1 MSTVAA
7 TAAKVDSPARCWGY
21 NPPMKPRSRRTFL
34 RDVAAGAAGGVLAVA
49 PTARASTAASQDRV
63 AGANR
68 RVRVGLIG
76 CGGQG
81 SGDLRNALRLGA
93 QVVALCDVDDEQ
105 AARTAQ
111 RVDREFNQKPELTTR
126 DFRRVLERP
135 DVDAVIIATPDHWH
149 ALPTVMACQAGKDVY
164 VEKPL
169 ALTIGEGRVMV
180 NAARRHNRVVQMGTQ
195 QRSSTHF
202 RDAVEFVK
210 SGALGKIR
218 VVKTWAYQDWMGN
231 IARVPDSE
239 PASTVDYD
247 MWLGPAPKRPFNKNR
262 FHFNFRW
269 YYDYSGG
276 LMTDW
281 GAHMIDIANWAM
293 GVTSPKSATSV
304 GGKFGFPD
312 DAEETPDT
320 QQALW
325 EYDGYSM
332 IWEHATAIGQGPYL
346 RDHGV
351 AFHGNNGVL
360 VVDRGGWEVL
370 PETETKDGRKRYRM
384 MGEPRRGSS
393 GDMGLAHMKD
403 FLDALDTR
411 KRPASDVEIGHNSMI
426 ACHLANIAFRTGR
439 VVHWDAAREQITGDA
454 EAQKLVLK
462 PYRAPWVLPT
472 IAAPATV
479 AG

>member
-1 MSTVAA
+1 
-7 TAAKVDSPARCWGY
+7 
-21 NPPMKPRSRRTFL
+21 MKGRSRRTFI
-34 RDVAAGAAGGVLAVA
+34 RNVAAGAAGGVLLPSA
-49 PTARASTAASQDRV
+49 ASGAMDAASQDRV

-81 SGDLRNALRLGA
+81 SGDLRAALRLGA
-93 QVVALCDVDDEQ
+93 QCVALCDVDDEQ
-105 AARTAQ
+105 ALKTAESIKRTSDQ
-111 RVDREFNQKPELTTR
+111 TPDLITR
-126 DFRRVLERP
+126 DFRRVLDRQ
-135 DVDAVIIATPDHWH
+135 DVDAVIVGTPDHWH
-149 ALPTVMACQAGKDVY
+149 AIPTIMACQAGKDVY

-180 NAARRHNRVVQMGTQ
+180 NAARRYNRVVQMGTQ
-195 QRSSTHF
+195 QRSSNHF
-202 RDAVEFVK
+202 KSAVDYVK

-231 IARVPDSE
+231 IPRVADGDVP
-239 PASTVDYD
+239 PGVDYD

-281 GAHMIDIANWAM
+281 GAHMIDIANWGM
-293 GVTSPKSATSV
+293 GVTVPKSATSV
-304 GGKFGFPD
+304 GGKFGFLD
-312 DAEETPDT
+312 SAEETPDT

-325 EYDGYSM
+325 EFDGFSM
-332 IWEHATAIGQGPYL
+332 TWEHATAMGQGPYM

-370 PETETKDGRKRYRM
+370 PETETKNGKKSYRM
-384 MGEPRRGSS
+384 IGEPRRGT
-393 GDMGLAHMKD
+393 GGQDMHQAHVKD
-403 FLDALDTR
+403 FLDCLDSR
-411 KRPASDVEIGHNSMI
+411 KRPVSDVEVGHNSMI
-426 ACHLANIAFRTGR
+426 GCHLANIAFRTGR
-439 VVHWDAAREQITGDA
+439 VVHWDAARELITGDA
-454 EAQKLVLK
+454 EAQKLVTK
-462 PYRAPWVLPT
+462 PYRAPWTLPAIT
-472 IAAPATV
+472 PPATGV
-479 AG
+479 

>member
-1 MSTVAA
+1 M
-7 TAAKVDSPARCWGY
+7 R
-21 NPPMKPRSRRTFL
+21 RRTRRNFL
-34 RDVAAGAAGGVLAVA
+34 KHAAAGAAGGVLLGSPRAA
-49 PTARASTAASQDRV
+49 AQTALSQDRV

-68 RVRVGLIG
+68 RVRVALIG

-81 SGDLRNALRLGA
+81 SGVLRNALGLGA
-93 QVVALCDVDDEQ
+93 QCVALCDVDDEQ
-105 AARTAQ
+105 TAKTAESIKRGFEQ
-111 RVDREFNQKPELTTR
+111 TAELTTR
-126 DFRRVLERP
+126 DFRRVLDRQ
-135 DVDAVIIATPDHWH
+135 DVDAVIIGTPDHWH

-180 NAARRHNRVVQMGTQ
+180 NAARRYNRVVQMGTQ
-195 QRSSTHF
+195 QRSSNHF
-202 RDAVEFVK
+202 REAAEYVK

-218 VVKTWAYQDWMGN
+218 LVKTWAYQDWMGN
-231 IARVPDSE
+231 IAPLPDAE
-239 PASTVDYD
+239 PPSTVDYD
-247 MWLGPAPKRPFNKNR
+247 MWLGPAPKRPFNRNR

-293 GVTSPKSATSV
+293 DVTVPKSATSV

-325 EYDGYSM
+325 EFDGFSM
-332 IWEHATAIGQGPYL
+332 LWEHATAIGQGPYM
-346 RDHGV
+346 RDHGA

-370 PETETKDGRKRYRM
+370 PETETKSNRKTYRM
-384 MGEPRRGSS
+384 KGEPRRGSS
-393 GDMGLAHMKD
+393 GQNMNQAHMRD
-403 FLDALDTR
+403 FLECVDSR
-411 KRPASDVEIGHNSMI
+411 KRPNSDVEIGHNSMI

-439 VVHWDAAREQITGDA
+439 RVAWDAAREQVIGDA
-454 EAQKLVLK
+454 EAQKLVSK
-462 PYRAPWVLPT
+462 PYRGPWTLPAITAP
-472 IAAPATV
+472 
-479 AG
+479 

>member
-1 MSTVAA
+1 MTS
-7 TAAKVDSPARCWGY
+7 
-21 NPPMKPRSRRTFL
+21 RSRRTFVKN
-34 RDVAAGAAGGVLAVA
+34 VAAGVAGGALLPSAA
-49 PTARASTAASQDRV
+49 PISLDAASQDRV
-63 AGANR
+63 AGANK
-68 RVRVGLIG
+68 RVRVALIG

-81 SGDLRNALRLGA
+81 TGDLRNALRLGA
-93 QVVALCDVDDEQ
+93 QCVALCDVDDEQ
-105 AARTAQ
+105 VEKAA
-111 RVDREFNQKPELTTR
+111 DSIEKPFSQKPDRAGR
-126 DFRRVLERP
+126 DFRRVLDRQ
-135 DVDAVIIATPDHWH
+135 DVDAVIVGTPDHWH
-149 ALPTVMACQAGKDVY
+149 ALPTIAACQAGKDVY

-180 NAARRHNRVVQMGTQ
+180 NAARRYNRVVQMGTQ

-218 VVKTWAYQDWMGN
+218 VVKAWAYQDWMGN

-239 PASTVDYD
+239 PPKSVDYD

-281 GAHMIDIANWAM
+281 GAHMIDVANWGM
-293 GVTSPKSATSV
+293 GVKAPNSATSV
-304 GGKFGFPD
+304 GGKFGFPE

-325 EYDGYSM
+325 EYDGYSL
-332 IWEHATAIGQGPYL
+332 IWEHATAIGQGPYM

-370 PETETKDGRKRYRM
+370 PETETKDGKKRYRM
-384 MGEPRRGSS
+384 LGEPRRGSS
-393 GDMGLAHMKD
+393 GNMSEAHMKD
-403 FLDALDTR
+403 FLDCIESR
-411 KRPASDVEIGHNSMI
+411 KRPAADVEIGHNSMI
-426 ACHLANIAFRTGR
+426 ACHLANVAFRVGR
-439 VVHWDAAREQITGDA
+439 RVKWDIEREQIAGDA
-454 EAQKLVLK
+454 EAQKLITR
-462 PYRAPWVLPT
+462 PYRAPWSLPQ
-472 IAAPATV
+472 IAAASV
-479 AG
+479 

>member
-1 MSTVAA
+1 
-7 TAAKVDSPARCWGY
+7 
-21 NPPMKPRSRRTFL
+21 MKPPTRRKFL
-34 RDVAAGAAGGVLAVA
+34 KEAAAGAAGSVLLSSH
-49 PTARASTAASQDRV
+49 TAAAARVVPSPAASQDRI

-68 RVRVGLIG
+68 RVRIALIG

-81 SGDLRNALRLGA
+81 NADLRLALRLGA
-93 QVVALCDVDDEQ
+93 QLVALCDVDDEQ
-105 AARTAQ
+105 VTKTAQ
-111 RVDREFNQKPELTTR
+111 RVDREFTQKPDLTTR
-126 DFRRVLERP
+126 DFRRVLDRK
-135 DVDAVIIATPDHWH
+135 DIDAVFVGTPDHWH
-149 ALPTVMACQAGKDVY
+149 ALPTIMACQSGKDVY

-169 ALTIGEGRVMV
+169 ALTIGEGRAMV
-180 NAARRHNRVVQMGTQ
+180 NAARRYTRVVQMGTQ
-195 QRSSTHF
+195 QRSSAHF
-202 RDAVEFVK
+202 HDAVDYVK

-218 VVKTWAYQDWMGN
+218 LVKAWAYQDWMGN

-239 PASTVDYD
+239 PPATVDYD

-269 YYDYSGG
+269 FYDYSGG

-293 GVTSPKSATSV
+293 GITAPRSATSV

-325 EYDGYSM
+325 ECDGYSM
-332 IWEHATAIGQGPYL
+332 IWEHATAIGQGPYM

-370 PETETKDGRKRYRM
+370 PETETRNGKKTFRM
-384 MGEPRRGSS
+384 IGEPRRGST
-393 GDMGLAHMKD
+393 GDMHQSHVKN
-403 FLDALDTR
+403 FLDCLDSR
-411 KRPASDVEIGHNSMI
+411 AHPNSDVEIGHNSVI

-439 VVHWDAAREQITGDA
+439 VLHWDAAREQIVGDA
-454 EAQKLVLK
+454 EAQKFILK
-462 PYRAPWVLPT
+462 PYRAPWALPT
-472 IAAPATV
+472 TAATST